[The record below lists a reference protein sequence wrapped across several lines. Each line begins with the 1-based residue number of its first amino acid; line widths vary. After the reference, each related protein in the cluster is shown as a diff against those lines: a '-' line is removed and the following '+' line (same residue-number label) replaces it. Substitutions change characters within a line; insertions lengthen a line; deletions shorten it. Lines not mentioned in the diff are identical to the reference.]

1 MKLEVTRGIE
11 CGERGYGDESGECG
25 VRGECD
31 GGVECGSNRVKLR
44 LNVEM
49 RMSLVVV
56 NVEMGVEM
64 VMLKGLVL
72 LLFFLLLFILLITLL
87 IINLNLLFQLPL
99 IPSYN
104 FSL

>member
-1 MKLEVTRGIE
+1 
-11 CGERGYGDESGECG
+11 
-25 VRGECD
+25 
-31 GGVECGSNRVKLR
+31 
-44 LNVEM
+44 VEM
-49 RMSLVVV
+49 RMVMRVV
-56 NVEMGVEM
+56 NVEMRVEI

-99 IPSYN
+99 FLSYN